1 MNNIAIIMGRGIEG
15 CGVTKFTVE
24 QCKYYERN
32 GYTYKVFASKDKS
45 FTRKNAHPT
54 SNIQTLKFAND
65 SEVDE
70 MIAEVNR
77 ADVAI
82 INSLPAISLKENAI
96 ENFKRILAEIEV
108 PIVLI
113 QHDHAM
119 ASIRRNAALDEAI
132 KAAKVIF
139 AHSTTNAFSEYA
151 KKLVG
156 GDVTLFGE
164 NEGTPIHSFQPG
176 MYFDEVRDEYWKDS
190 CKDINHHKWIGRTT
204 SWKGYTEMFAF
215 HNTHLKANNCLTTF
229 EGIERSPAYLGFVK
243 ISEFE
248 GRLKEKISEF
258 DLSNEYGKLVQV
270 FGPYVQHEML
280 QRMAEV
286 GFGYQLSHLKP
297 HFIDRSIEY
306 THCEV
311 VCTGTIPVF
320 HKQYGESCIHRHY
333 GKRLIDCENSGTIWL
348 GPDNF
353 DEVIAQILELD
364 NPKKRDQMRNNAFEF
379 YKLHQDASHT
389 FKELMENIQNVI

>member
-1 MNNIAIIMGRGIEG
+1 MKNISIIMGRGIEG
-15 CGVTKFTVE
+15 CGVTKFTIE

-32 GYTYKVFASKDKS
+32 GYQYKVFASSDKS
-45 FTRKNAHPT
+45 FTRKNAHVT
-54 SNIQTLKFAND
+54 SNIQLLKFADANA
-65 SEVDE
+65 VNE
-70 MIAEVNR
+70 MILEVNKS
-77 ADVAI
+77 DVVI
-82 INSLPAISLKENAI
+82 INSLPAISLKESAI
-96 ENFKRILAEIEV
+96 ENFKSALANIEV

-119 ASIRRNAALDEAI
+119 ASIRRNAALDDAI

-139 AHSTTNAFSEYA
+139 AHSTTNAFAEYA
-151 KKLVG
+151 KRLVG
-156 GDVTLFGE
+156 GEVTLFNE
-164 NEGTPIHSFQPG
+164 NKGTPIHSFQPG
-176 MYFDEVRDEYWKDS
+176 MYFDEVKDTYWKDS

-215 HNTHLKANNCLTTF
+215 HNTYLKAHKSLTTF
-229 EGIERSPAYLGFVK
+229 EGIERSPAYLGFIK
-243 ISEFE
+243 ISEFD

-258 DLSNEYGKLVQV
+258 DLSDSYGAHVQV

-280 QRMAEV
+280 ERMSNVA
-286 GFGYQLSHLKP
+286 FGYQLSHLKP

-320 HKQYGESCIHRHY
+320 HKKYGESCIHRHY

-348 GPDNF
+348 DADNF
-353 DEVIAQILELD
+353 DEAFAQILELKD
-364 NPKKRDQMRNNAFEF
+364 PKKRDQMRNDAFEF

-389 FKELMENIQNVI
+389 FTELMEHIKKEI